1 MRWKLVLTSSEKEDM
16 FWYYFNDAKEMTSFM
31 ELNSQHIVGEHYYNI
46 YKEKEETNEK
56 DKKKH
61 NEKGIWK

>member
-16 FWYYFNDAKEMTSFM
+16 FWYYFDDAEEMTNFM

-46 YKEKEETNEK
+46 YKEKEKNK
-56 DKKKH
+56 
-61 NEKGIWK
+61 